1 MGTDGNRMNKP
12 PDRKEAHSPANF
24 KRFASYEVLGRVRY
38 RTFNF
43 GSLLYSYRFS
53 AFSVRWSI
61 RARNRR
67 NVRAP
72 CRPH

>member
-38 RTFNF
+38 RTFKF
-43 GSLLYSYRFS
+43 GLL
-53 AFSVRWSI
+53 
-61 RARNRR
+61 
-67 NVRAP
+67 P
-72 CRPH
+72 